1 MNSSFPANH
10 IHVNGE
16 IRKNLVDIMSYVRF
30 DASNKKKNH
39 DKSKRLP
46 SILKKKNVFRMS
58 G

>member
-30 DASNKKKNH
+30 DASNKKKTTINLSDCH
-39 DKSKRLP
+39 Q
-46 SILKKKNVFRMS
+46 F
-58 G
+58 

>member
-46 SILKKKNVFRMS
+46 SILKKNMYS
-58 G
+58 E